1 METKRAKTVE
11 NYIKEKQLTKK
22 EFCKICK
29 ISITTLNRILNNDET
44 VKLFPILKI
53 IDATELRLE
62 DFFEPITKKE
72 GKE

>member
-1 METKRAKTVE
+1 MKTERVKAVK

-29 ISITTLNRILNNDET
+29 ISVTTLNRILNNDET
-44 VKLFPILKI
+44 VRIFPILRI

-62 DFFEPITKKE
+62 DFFEPITKEK